1 MGSKGG
7 GEVKETAEQ
16 RAVAAIA
23 AESFRDYEKR
33 WVPIENEMIRQIRDV
48 DDDIARAGE
57 VSMSGTTQ
65 AFGAMR
71 PAVEKGLAAARA
83 APGSGRF
90 YDAESGLTVRQGAS
104 GGLNMAASRQGM
116 RDRALSNL
124 SNVVAMGRGQ
134 EAEAL
139 TGLSHQASIS
149 GQEAITDAARAASDS
164 AAFGTFVGT
173 AAGFG
178 LGAYRPGPAAPAP
191 AGAPA
196 PAAVPTLDTTP
207 MIGPPG

>member
-7 GEVKETAEQ
+7 GEAKETAEQ

-23 AESFRDYEKR
+23 AESFQDYEKR
-33 WVPIENEMIRQIRDV
+33 WVPVENELIRQIRDV
-48 DDDIARAGE
+48 DDDVRRAGQT
-57 VSMSGTTQ
+57 SMSGTTQ

-90 YDAESGLTVRQGAS
+90 YDTESGLTVRQGAS

-124 SNVVAMGRGQ
+124 GSVISMGRGQ
-134 EAEAL
+134 ESEAL
-139 TGLSHQASIS
+139 TGLSHQASIT

-164 AAFGTFVGT
+164 AAFGTAVGT

-178 LGAYRPGPAAPAP
+178 LGAYRPGESLPPP
-191 AGAPA
+191 SG
-196 PAAVPTLDTTP
+196 AVPNPATYP
-207 MIGPPG
+207 GPPG